1 MREIFHFSLASHQE
15 VMYRNEADFNHGFN
29 CLAEASLE
37 TESSLLAEGFL
48 STHFH
53 GLAFTD
59 RVKELI
65 RIDRYS
71 YTRYFNAKYERRGRL
86 GERSVFTLPID
97 GLYHITVA
105 LNYVLRQGLHHGIT
119 ATPFGYPHCS
129 ANAFFRKDLGRTSP
143 EMLMPSELRYKFLPD
158 RSSVPTGYRMNASGL
173 LLREDILDI
182 SHVEKIYVSPRNF
195 LFQMNRISDQKWID
209 EQKADKTK
217 TPDITLAL
225 IETGVKELDVAE
237 CLRNEHGSVNSN
249 RLTDMELCQIID
261 KDYLPRLTRSQDLT
275 PSVYSLTRTQRN
287 DLGNKLWKAIPL
299 AYKKTVTIPQL
310 RRCLCTEYPFTD

>member
-1 MREIFHFSLASHQE
+1 
-15 VMYRNEADFNHGFN
+15 
-29 CLAEASLE
+29 
-37 TESSLLAEGFL
+37 
-48 STHFH
+48 
-53 GLAFTD
+53 
-59 RVKELI
+59 
-65 RIDRYS
+65 
-71 YTRYFNAKYERRGRL
+71 
-86 GERSVFTLPID
+86 
-97 GLYHITVA
+97 
-105 LNYVLRQGLHHGIT
+105 
-119 ATPFGYPHCS
+119 
-129 ANAFFRKDLGRTSP
+129 
-143 EMLMPSELRYKFLPD
+143 ML
-158 RSSVPTGYRMNASGL
+158 ASGL
-173 LLREDILDI
+173 LLREDILDT
-182 SHVEKIYVSPRNF
+182 SHVEMVYVSPRNF

-237 CLRNEHGSVNSN
+237 CLRNEHGSVNPN

-261 KDYLPRLTRSQDLT
+261 NDYLPRLTRSQDLT